1 MFKSKPNI
9 VYPLKTRQNRVHILI
24 LVLLILVIL
33 CAHYIVP
40 YDPYAVNLT
49 VRLLPPDMNYWLG
62 TDDLGRDVFSR
73 LLLGGRNTVGTS
85 LIVLL
90 GSLAIG
96 VPAGLLAGY
105 AGGWMDRVYKRI
117 SDAFL
122 AFPDFIIAIVLSGLM
137 GPGIF
142 NLMIAIIS
150 VKWIT
155 YSRIVRNSVNAEK
168 QQEYI
173 TIARLSGLRP
183 HQILRKHLLPH
194 ALSHVIVIASL
205 DMGKIILMIAS
216 LSYIGLGVQPPA
228 PEWGAMLNEGRV
240 YFHSA
245 PYLMIAPGLAIML
258 VVLCSN
264 MLGDRVR
271 DQLDIKRSRE

>member
-1 MFKSKPNI
+1 MFKAKSHVASTAGASN
-9 VYPLKTRQNRVHILI
+9 NRVHIIIMIVVVLTLI
-24 LVLLILVIL
+24 
-33 CAHYIVP
+33 CSPYFVP
-40 YDPYAVNLT
+40 HDPYAVDLAI
-49 VRLLPPDMNYWLG
+49 RLLPPDMKHLLG
-62 TDDLGRDVFSR
+62 TDDLGRDLFSR

-90 GSLAIG
+90 SALAIG
-96 VPAGLLAGY
+96 IPAGLMAGY
-105 AGGWMDRVYKRI
+105 AGGWIDRIYKRI

-142 NLMIAIIS
+142 NLMIAIVS

-155 YSRIVRNSVNAEK
+155 YSRIVRNSVIAEK
-168 QQEYI
+168 NQDYV

-183 HQILRKHLLPH
+183 HQILWKHMLPH
-194 ALSHVIVIASL
+194 ALSQVIVIASL
-205 DMGKIILMIAS
+205 DIGKIILMIAS
-216 LSYIGLGVQPPA
+216 LSYIGLGSQPPA

-240 YFHSA
+240 HFHSV

-258 VVLCSN
+258 VVLWSN
-264 MLGDRVR
+264 MLGDRIR
-271 DQLDIKRSRE
+271 DRMDNKRNRG

>member
-1 MFKSKPNI
+1 MFKSKPHRA
-9 VYPLKTRQNRVHILI
+9 YPLKKIQTRAHILI
-24 LVLLILVIL
+24 LAIVIGVLI
-33 CAHYIVP
+33 CASYIVP
-40 YDPYAVNLT
+40 HDPYAVNLAL
-49 VRLLPPDMNYWLG
+49 RLLPPGMTYWLG

-90 GSLAIG
+90 GSLFIG
-96 VPAGLLAGY
+96 IPAGLLAGY
-105 AGGWMDRVYKRI
+105 AGGWIDRVYKRI

-137 GPGIF
+137 GPGVF

-155 YSRIVRNSVNAEK
+155 YSRIVRNSVVSEK
-168 QQEYI
+168 HQEYI
-173 TIARLSGLRP
+173 TIARLSGLRS
-183 HQILRKHLLPH
+183 HQILGKHLLPH

-205 DMGKIILMIAS
+205 DIGKIILMIAS
-216 LSYIGLGVQPPA
+216 LSYIGLGAQPPT
-228 PEWGAMLNEGRV
+228 PEWGAMLNEGKA
-240 YFHSA
+240 YFHSS

-258 VVLCSN
+258 VVLWSN
-264 MLGDRVR
+264 MLGDRIR
-271 DQLDIKRSRE
+271 DGLDIKRSRE